1 MAWRDNVKE
10 TTTTTGTGAL
20 TLAGAVTT
28 FEAFSSRFA
37 VGERVHY
44 RIESSGSEWE
54 VGIGTLSGASTLDRD
69 DVLASSNANALV
81 NFSAGSKNV
90 YCTLPASTIVPPGVI
105 FAMHGGFCGR

>member
-28 FEAFSSRFA
+28 FEAFSARFA

-44 RIESSGSEWE
+44 RIESTSSEWE
-54 VGIGTLSGASTLDRD
+54 VGLGTLSGASTLDRD
-69 DVLASSNANALV
+69 DVFASSNSNALV
-81 NFSAGSKNV
+81 NFSAGTKNV
-90 YCTLPASTIVPPGVI
+90 YCTLPAREISAAGSL
-105 FAMHGGFCGR
+105 AAQRGGFGVR